1 MNSKLNR
8 TEEALGHVPP
18 HAKESVEEA
27 AQRQGLIQCQK
38 CKTNGKPMLFTN
50 DVDLA
55 AHRKAWHALI
65 GNVSL

>member
-1 MNSKLNR
+1 MTEVTPRRNR

-18 HAKESVEEA
+18 HVKESVEEA

-38 CKTNGKPMLFTN
+38 CKTNGKLMFFTN

-55 AHRKAWHALI
+55 AHSRAGHA
-65 GNVSL
+65 

>member
-1 MNSKLNR
+1 MTEVTPKRNR

-18 HAKESVEEA
+18 NAKESVEEA

-38 CKTNGKPMLFTN
+38 CKTNGTPMFFTN

-55 AHRKAWHALI
+55 AHRKAWHA
-65 GNVSL
+65 